1 MRPAA
6 HSRISWPA
14 LIAPAALWWVVPCS
28 AQTSTLSP
36 GVQQQLA
43 LSLVSQ
49 AAAFEYGEGAPR
61 DPARA
66 VELYCEAAR
75 YGSSEAQYSLGWM
88 YANGRG
94 VPRDEAVAATLFG
107 MAASQG
113 HQGAI
118 TALTHLPPPGDSKPD
133 CLSAKARPPGAVS
146 LSADNAALFADTD
159 DLDAYVAGLP
169 RDKQRIAE
177 LVRGL
182 APQYKINPRLALAV
196 AVAESNLNLMARSDK
211 GAQGIMQLMPD
222 TATRF
227 GVRKIYDPGQNIRG
241 GLSYLRWL
249 LSYYRG
255 DVLLTV
261 AAYNAGEGAVDRF
274 KGIPPFME
282 TVLYVKRITSF
293 FKPSSHPFDAA
304 LATPSPIALA
314 IGEP

>member
-1 MRPAA
+1 MRIAGLSRNSKAA
-6 HSRISWPA
+6 FVA
-14 LIAPAALWWVVPCS
+14 LAMVWAIAPCA
-28 AQTSTLSP
+28 AQTSNLSP

-43 LSLVSQ
+43 SSLVSQ

-94 VPRDEAVAATLFG
+94 VARDEAVAATLFG

-118 TALTHLPPPGDSKPD
+118 TALAHLPPPGGSKPD
-133 CLSAKARPPGAVS
+133 CLSPKPKSVGAVS
-146 LSADNAALFADTD
+146 PSADNAALFADTD

-196 AVAESNLNLMARSDK
+196 AVAESNLNILARSDK

-282 TVLYVKRITSF
+282 TVVYVKRITSF
-293 FKPSSHPFDAA
+293 FKQPAHPFDAA
-304 LATPSPIALA
+304 LATPSPVAVA
-314 IGEP
+314 ASER